1 LAIYRELNCDPYGT
15 KINKCIKISLSFH
28 RGLFG
33 LKLSP
38 HPQSLWTFQH
48 RLSKEYFEIT
58 LCLAISY

>member
-1 LAIYRELNCDPYGT
+1 MQGNFCLAIYRELNSDPYTT

-38 HPQSLWTFQH
+38 HPPIPLEIPAQTFK
-48 RLSKEYFEIT
+48 RIF
-58 LCLAISY
+58 